1 MSRRAAPDR
10 QARAARVDL
19 TGRAVIVTGASP
31 GSLGFATAQALA
43 DWGARVVVTTRTATD
58 AAVGQLTTAGRTVVG
73 HPLDLTDAASVA
85 RFAAW
90 FADTQGDA
98 LDVLVNNAGVHLDLR
113 SKWTQPRLTPDGYE
127 IHWRTN
133 YLGTMHL
140 TAWLLPA
147 LVAAGAATGDA
158 RIVTVVS
165 KLHVRGRNE
174 FLFKPLEPYHSWDA
188 YGLSKLALVHA
199 SYQLAAR
206 EAESGVRAYTLHP
219 GSVFSHIADKGL
231 EESRLLGGLRK
242 VFAPVESRMLL
253 SPEQGAQTTLHCA
266 TAPDLPSGYYRACAP
281 ADPSA
286 EAHDTAVGARLWDET
301 QTWIETLG

>member
-1 MSRRAAPDR
+1 MSRRTAPDR
-10 QARAARVDL
+10 QARATPVDL
-19 TGRAVIVTGASP
+19 TGRTAVVTGTGP
-31 GSLGFATAQALA
+31 GSLGFATAQTLA
-43 DWGARVVVTTRTATD
+43 DWGARVVVTTRSATD
-58 AAVGQLTTAGRTVVG
+58 AVAVRLATGGRTVTG
-73 HPLDLTDAASVA
+73 HPLDLTDAASVS
-85 RFAAW
+85 RFADW
-90 FADTQGDA
+90 FADTHGSA

-113 SKWTQPRLTPDGYE
+113 SKWTQPRLTADGYE

-140 TAWLLPA
+140 TARLLPA
-147 LVAAGAATGDA
+147 LVAAGTRTGDA

-174 FLFKPLEPYHSWDA
+174 FLFRPLEPYHSWDA

-199 SYQLAAR
+199 SNQLAAGY
-206 EAESGVRAYTLHP
+206 AGSGVRAYTLHP

-253 SPEQGAQTTLHCA
+253 SPEQGAQTTLYCA
-266 TAPDLPSGYYRACAP
+266 TAPGLASGYYRACAP
-281 ADPSA
+281 A
-286 EAHDTAVGARLWDET
+286 EASDDAGDGAVAARLWDET
-301 QTWIETLG
+301 QTWIGTHG